1 MEQLKQGIENLY
13 QDWSVFKKD
22 IEGRPEAYAILKN
35 RMEAI
40 DRDHRVLKNRNM
52 DTPEQ
57 TFEVLCQL
65 HQLRHSISE
74 LSVYYLA
81 AVNSERP
88 HDREF
93 P

>member
-1 MEQLKQGIENLY
+1 MEQLKESIENLY
-13 QDWSVFKKD
+13 QEWSVFKKNM
-22 IEGRPEAYAILKN
+22 EGRPEAYAILKT
-35 RMEAI
+35 RIEAI
-40 DRDHRVLKNRNM
+40 DRDHRVLKNCKM

-65 HQLRHSISE
+65 HQLRNSISQ
-74 LSVYYLA
+74 LNIYYLT